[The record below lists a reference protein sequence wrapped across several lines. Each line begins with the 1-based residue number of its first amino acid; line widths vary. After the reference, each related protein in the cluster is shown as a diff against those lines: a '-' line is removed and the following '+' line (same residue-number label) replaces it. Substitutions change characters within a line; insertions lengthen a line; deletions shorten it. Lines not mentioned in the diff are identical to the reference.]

1 MEINLLD
8 KRKDKLFFYCPYNFI
23 RSIDSGKHIDYV
35 FRKINKFGDTN
46 DQFISRISI
55 HNQEFIFYFSF
66 LPWDSKCISIDTYK
80 LHFVLYAKNDLIP
93 LNKAIEIFLKSISSK
108 SYYLIF
114 DIPSEDIFLIQALGL
129 SGFKLIETRLSY
141 FNEHLDQFNEP
152 RFEVRKAISADVER
166 LMNTAKA
173 MRNIY
178 DRFHSEANPVIKNA
192 DELLSSYIENSIDGY
207 ADIVLVPNE
216 INIPPDSFLT
226 ARYLKEDWRFFDK
239 NISQMVLSAVSS
251 DTNRGW
257 YKKLVSEMT
266 YYLRDEIGSEVIFMN
281 TQSTNRAV
289 FKTWESLN
297 YNLAYTTHIL
307 SYYKSI

>member
-1 MEINLLD
+1 MEHNLLD
-8 KRKDKLFFYCPYNFI
+8 KRKDKLFFYSPYNFI
-23 RSIDSGKHIDYV
+23 RSIDSGKQLDYV
-35 FRKINKFGDTN
+35 FRKINKFGETN
-46 DQFISRISI
+46 DQFISNICI
-55 HNQEFIFYFSF
+55 HDQEFIFYYSF
-66 LPWDSKCISIDTYK
+66 LPWDSKYISIDTYK
-80 LHFVLYAKNDLIP
+80 LQFVLFDNKDLIT
-93 LNKAIEIFLKSISSK
+93 LKKAIEIFLESISSK
-108 SYYLIF
+108 TYYLIF

-141 FNEHLDQFNEP
+141 FNEHLDQFNQP
-152 RFEVRKAISADVER
+152 RFEVRKAISSDVKR
-166 LMNTAKA
+166 LMNTAKV
-173 MRNIY
+173 MRNNY
-178 DRFHSEANPVIKNA
+178 DRFHSEANPVIRNA
-192 DELLSSYIENSIDGY
+192 DEFLSSYIKNSIDGY

-216 INIPPDSFLT
+216 INIPVDSFLT
-226 ARYLKEDWRFFDK
+226 ARYLKEDWTFFSK

-251 DTNRGW
+251 DTNKGW

-289 FKTWESLN
+289 FKTWENLN